1 MSEWL
6 PAARALG
13 ILLLA
18 LAVVWPQRPWQRWV
32 VAAAGASALTLS
44 ARDASFAGRANEWA
58 VVLAVVVALAGWWA
72 VPHARAALA
81 GFGGSWWVL
90 LGSAAAVYGCVP
102 ETDQMREVAVVVAA
116 GGVVELLLRRPLPAP
131 TLAAAFG
138 LVEWSALYGATG
150 QARALAGG
158 LFALTPLVAVAAVA
172 TLHARSRPTVGPAW
186 LPWSIAATWVV
197 AALTMARTG
206 GIATSLRPAAWA
218 AAVCGAAA
226 AAISAVLVRLARR

>member
-13 ILLLA
+13 IVLLA
-18 LAVVWPQRPWQRWV
+18 LACVWPVRTWQRWV
-32 VAAAGASALTLS
+32 VAAAGAAALTIS
-44 ARDASFAGRANEWA
+44 ARDASFVGHDNSWA
-58 VVLAVVVALAGWWA
+58 VLLAFVVALAGWWA
-72 VPHARAALA
+72 VPHARIALA
-81 GFGGSWWVL
+81 RFGGSWWVL

-116 GGVVELLLRRPLPAP
+116 GGVVELLLHRPLPAAA
-131 TLAAAFG
+131 LAAAFG

-158 LFALTPLVAVAAVA
+158 LFALTPLVAVGAVA
-172 TLHARSRPTVGPAW
+172 CLLAGDQRTPRRWW
-186 LPWSIAATWVV
+186 LPWAVAATWVA

-206 GIATSLRPAAWA
+206 GIATSLPPAAWA
-218 AAVCGAAA
+218 AAVCGVAAA
-226 AAISAVLVRLARR
+226 SISAVLVRLARR